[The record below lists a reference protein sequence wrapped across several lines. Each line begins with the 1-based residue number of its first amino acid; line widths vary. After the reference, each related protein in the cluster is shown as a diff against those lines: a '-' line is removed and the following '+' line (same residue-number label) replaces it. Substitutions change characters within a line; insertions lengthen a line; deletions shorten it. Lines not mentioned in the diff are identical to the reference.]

1 MIVPQCI
8 HDPCQ
13 GLGLGLSI
21 NLSTET
27 TPQKEHLLRFSLS
40 FGQPDLIDE
49 VTESIE

>member
-1 MIVPQCI
+1 MSRVRVGVIDQ
-8 HDPCQ
+8 
-13 GLGLGLSI
+13 SI